1 SFLVILVITLL
12 SVGLVRF
19 TPFEFFPEADR
30 SEVTIDLL
38 FDEGQTI
45 QKTHEDTEEVL
56 AHLLKDMDHV
66 EGVSIF
72 TGEGLPNLFGASLDQ
87 SGENTAQIALQIDKE
102 QMSASATI
110 DEYEAPLRE
119 AFPDAKIFMNTII
132 QGPPASAP
140 ITVEFFEEDLD
151 TLSSGVAELTKQLE
165 NEGAIVT
172 SSIGTPVETLQYS
185 IDYDA
190 LEENGI
196 SISQVKNELN
206 MISEGVPLQEIIEDG
221 SSRELFLKYADEYYL
236 DNIDIVNI
244 EDGSPEM
251 YPLSDFVTL
260 SETEDTSAIQHK
272 NGERTAELQVYSDDE
287 TAAESLI
294 SDYSSS
300 LEGSTEVI
308 VGGESS
314 DQTDFFIEIG
324 ILFSVILILVYLVIA
339 FEFNSLVL
347 PLIIV
352 FSIFLAISGG
362 VIGLFVTQTPISF
375 LGIMGMVSLTGIV
388 VRNAIVLIDFIEIRR
403 RDGSVDDIY
412 TAIYESGR
420 ARFKP
425 IILTTVT
432 SILALIPV
440 AFSGDVLFEPL
451 AVTVIAGL
459 AFSTLLSMVATPAL
473 YYFYYKFKYSNKK

>member
-1 SFLVILVITLL
+1 
-12 SVGLVRF
+12 
-19 TPFEFFPEADR
+19 
-30 SEVTIDLL
+30 
-38 FDEGQTI
+38 
-45 QKTHEDTEEVL
+45 
-56 AHLLKDMDHV
+56 M
-66 EGVSIF
+66 
-72 TGEGLPNLFGASLDQ
+72 
-87 SGENTAQIALQIDKE
+87 
-102 QMSASATI
+102 
-110 DEYEAPLRE
+110 
-119 AFPDAKIFMNTII
+119 
-132 QGPPASAP
+132 
-140 ITVEFFEEDLD
+140 
-151 TLSSGVAELTKQLE
+151 
-165 NEGAIVT
+165 
-172 SSIGTPVETLQYS
+172 
-185 IDYDA
+185 
-190 LEENGI
+190 
-196 SISQVKNELN
+196 
-206 MISEGVPLQEIIEDG
+206 
-221 SSRELFLKYADEYYL
+221 
-236 DNIDIVNI
+236 NI

-260 SETEDTSAIQHK
+260 SEIEDTSAIQHK

-287 TAAESLI
+287 AAAESLI
-294 SDYSSS
+294 SDYSDS

-308 VGGESS
+308 SAENRPTSP
-314 DQTDFFIEIG
+314 TFFMEIG
-324 ILFSVILILVYLVIA
+324 ILFSVILILVYLVIT

-347 PLIIV
+347 SLIIV

-362 VIGLFVTQTPISF
+362 VIGLFVTQAPISF

-473 YYFYYKFKYSNKK
+473 YYFYYNFRYGKKK